1 MCCAA
6 TVRAGRPR
14 KYGRRWRPITRRG
27 LMRSSCT
34 ARTTATR
41 RRACWRLCVLKAQL
55 RRKSVDG
62 LTRRCVTAT
71 PDIGRRSV
79 LFRDD
84 LKSIAD
90 KVRAKVF
97 AACDDGAEAVVT
109 VDPTHV
115 GYLCGYRSL
124 LLDVDRNY
132 RCAVIIT
139 PNQTLLVTGA
149 SDAAPALEI
158 IRDPACVYRYGMF
171 VVHARKAD

>member
-1 MCCAA
+1 MWCAA
-6 TVRAGRPR
+6 TVRAGRTR
-14 KYGRRWRPITRRG
+14 KYSKRWRPTPRRG
-27 LMRSSCT
+27 LTRSSCT
-34 ARTTATR
+34 ACTSASKW
-41 RRACWRLCVLKAQL
+41 RACWRLCVLKAPL

-84 LKSIAD
+84 LKAIAD

-97 AACDDGAEAVVT
+97 AACGDGADAVVT

-139 PNQTLLVTGA
+139 PDKTLLVTGA

-158 IRDPACVYRYGMF
+158 MRDPACVYRYGMF